1 MSHQVGC
8 ANSEEPVSDS
18 GHDLSTPADGV
29 ELTRLLGNLAELV
42 RLLADVTT
50 LEELLET
57 AGEHVRAGL
66 RCASVSFS
74 RLEPGTT
81 TLRTLIN
88 VGDLGPTE
96 QHWPRDE
103 IYNLHDF
110 ENLRNIMSDRQTW
123 RHLWTV
129 TCNDEQADSTPV
141 ALLAELGKQ
150 AATCAPV
157 VVDNSLWGE
166 LYVTYT
172 RVDQANRADDR
183 AYLEVYLAIVESALA
198 RVQQIQSLERLA
210 YQDPMTGLANR
221 RALDEAAV
229 AAFAKL
235 GRPDMTRMT
244 VVAFDLN
251 GLKQVNDRFGHAEG
265 DRLIISAASLIRAHF
280 NSLPGSLA
288 ARVGGD
294 EFIVLVP
301 GHSPDSVKSSAQTT
315 CSAVADLLLGG
326 GASCGIATTDGT
338 QGDSHVSDL
347 FRRADSALYRS
358 KRAERL
364 VALAT
369 AGLSSPQVDQKVMGR

>member
-1 MSHQVGC
+1 MRYLAGC
-8 ANSEEPVSDS
+8 AHSEEPVSES
-18 GHDLSTPADGV
+18 GHDQSTSIDGV
-29 ELTRLLGNLAELV
+29 DLTRLLGNLAELV

-50 LEELLET
+50 LEELVEV
-57 AGEHVRAGL
+57 AAEHVRAGL
-66 RCASVSFS
+66 RCASVSWS

-96 QHWPRDE
+96 QRCPLDE
-103 IYNLHDF
+103 RYNLQDF
-110 ENLRNIMSDRQTW
+110 GELRKIMSDSQTW
-123 RHLWTV
+123 RHMWTV
-129 TCNDEQADSTPV
+129 TCNDAQADAAPL

-157 VVDNSLWGE
+157 VVNNALWGE
-166 LYVTYT
+166 LYVTYE
-172 RVDQANRADDR
+172 RAEEANGTDDR

-221 RALDEAAV
+221 RALDEAAA

-235 GRPDMTRMT
+235 GSPDMTRMT

-251 GLKQVNDRFGHAEG
+251 NLKQVNDRLGHAEG
-265 DRLIISAASLIRAHF
+265 DRLIISAASLIRAHS
-280 NSLPGSLA
+280 NSLPGSFA

-301 GHSPDSVKSSAQTT
+301 GHSPASVASSAQAA
-315 CSAVADLLLGG
+315 CSAVADLSFGA
-326 GASCGIATTDGT
+326 GASCGMATADGT
-338 QGDSHVSDL
+338 QGDVSVRDL
-347 FRRADSALYRS
+347 FRRADAALYRS
-358 KRAERL
+358 KRAGRL
-364 VALAT
+364 VALDT
-369 AGLSSPQVDQKVMGR
+369 TGLAVPKVDHKVVGQ